1 MIYVMKKR
9 LAQVLAV
16 ALVATSLGPTGLT
29 ASAATLMAEEAD
41 PKSDEGVMGQKD
53 AATDAEEESG
63 ILTLAEENR
72 ADTSGICGKDGAG
85 SMIWSLV
92 DGVLTISGEG
102 EMEDYGTDS
111 GGGMEIAPWRI
122 TADDITEVKIEEGV
136 TSIGEFAFY
145 QCGFSKIE
153 IPESLDSIGRGA
165 FMECGSLENV
175 ELPEGLTSIGT
186 EAFYDCG
193 NLRGITIPGG
203 VTTIG
208 VWTFG
213 ECVSLE
219 SLELSEGLISIEDS
233 AFCGCSNLVS
243 VKIPNSVETIGIS
256 AFQGCEKEIG
266 RAHV

>member
-111 GGGMEIAPWRI
+111 GRGMDPWNWRYAV
-122 TADDITEVKIEEGV
+122 TTVCAALMLADAIMTL
-136 TSIGEFAFY
+136 
-145 QCGFSKIE
+145 Q
-153 IPESLDSIGRGA
+153 SLDCWYERLSGNQVDTPIQ
-165 FMECGSLENV
+165 S
-175 ELPEGLTSIGT
+175 
-186 EAFYDCG
+186 FYDRHFD
-193 NLRGITIPGG
+193 NAYMEHRFQSMSIHPDDAVRGG
-203 VTTIG
+203 
-208 VWTFG
+208 
-213 ECVSLE
+213 
-219 SLELSEGLISIEDS
+219 
-233 AFCGCSNLVS
+233 
-243 VKIPNSVETIGIS
+243 K
-256 AFQGCEKEIG
+256 
-266 RAHV
+266 